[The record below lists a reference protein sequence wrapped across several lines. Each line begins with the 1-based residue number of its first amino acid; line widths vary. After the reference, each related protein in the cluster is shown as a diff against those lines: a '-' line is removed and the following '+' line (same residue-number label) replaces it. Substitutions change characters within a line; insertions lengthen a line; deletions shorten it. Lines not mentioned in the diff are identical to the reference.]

1 MITTRSS
8 YRDAAGFDLSGYDQ
22 AGYDRA
28 GYDRQGYGK
37 NGFNKEG
44 FNKEGYT
51 IGGSFYDTTGYDK
64 DGYDKKG
71 YDRAGFSRSG
81 YKRWSPISS
90 YFEFLVYNT
99 YSAWMG
105 NDEDPGLTYKT
116 TFGLLG
122 AYFSA
127 DFDDEFIVGYT
138 LNLLP
143 GKKGRLWGLGVPFG
157 VGRNNWENQLVLE
170 AGLQLRFLLW
180 EIRGTYRTIGFMDNS
195 FILSAGWCIWKID
208 LEK

>member
-37 NGFNKEG
+37 EGFNKEG

-51 IGGSFYDTTGYDK
+51 IGGSFYDTAGYDK

-90 YFEFLVYNT
+90 YLEL
-99 YSAWMG
+99 
-105 NDEDPGLTYKT
+105 LTSNIGWLSGEEPPEY
-116 TFGLLG
+116 TFGLFG
-122 AYFSA
+122 AYYYLDSN
-127 DFDDEFIVGYT
+127 EFVVGYT
-138 LNLLP
+138 LNILP
-143 GKKGRLWGLGVPFG
+143 VKKDRYWGLGVPFG
-157 VGRNNWENQLVLE
+157 VGRNNLENLLVLE
-170 AGLQLRFLLW
+170 AGLQLRFTWL
-180 EIRGTYRTIGFMDNS
+180 EIRGTYRTIEFRDNR
-195 FILSAGWCIWKID
+195 FILSVGICFGS
-208 LEK
+208 EFF